1 MVGVNFP
8 INTERRSW
16 RRMGCTTDVFMMVVR
31 NANKRSHRLLTEVGN
46 FRKVLRVPTSTKCN
60 LPSKIS
66 NVSLFTALAAIRMC
80 SSVTISIICS
90 RFIQQLYATITY
102 TRFPIFPLL
111 DFALYKN
118 VRLEK

>member
-1 MVGVNFP
+1 MHHGCVYDGSSKRKQTIAPVVDGSWKFS
-8 INTERRSW
+8 ESVARSDFDE
-16 RRMGCTTDVFMMVVR
+16 MQ
-31 NANKRSHRLLTEVGN
+31 
-46 FRKVLRVPTSTKCN
+46 
-60 LPSKIS
+60 SKIS